1 MARLGRQAAGRA
13 GPGDAETCGPSQSDI
28 PSGIRLLEVLLDVPG
43 LLGQFAGFLGV
54 GFERQREYVAGLGAG
69 GQQRPGEV
77 DRLAVVG
84 QEDGDRFL
92 LAFKAIEGQAG
103 GHAVFSLRSPDN
115 YWSLRDLLRVVGP
128 GISAAGLR
136 VAHALALQDDPVQFG
151 VELRAASPRDPQG
164 MSAGRQRE
172 DAWLGEGH
180 LQFPA
185 FEEDAPAIPNLDDD
199 LIARGPVDLEG
210 TLDKRGGQLVL
221 ARDCEVLAV
230 GLALPDNGLAT
241 LAVEL
246 QDAGLDIDR
255 VAGLE
260 ELRGKLDLG
269 DLDLVQP
276 RLARVVLEHAGDG

>member
-54 GFERQREYVAGLGAG
+54 GFERQ
-69 GQQRPGEV
+69 
-77 DRLAVVG
+77 
-84 QEDGDRFL
+84 
-92 LAFKAIEGQAG
+92 AG
-103 GHAVFSLRSPDN
+103 GHAVVSLRLLDN
-115 YWSLRDLLRVVGP
+115 YRSLRDLLRVVGR
-128 GISAAGLR
+128 GICAAAGLR
-136 VAHALALQDDPVQFG
+136 VAHPLALQDDPVQFG
-151 VELRAASPRDPQG
+151 VELRPASPRDPEG
-164 MSAGRQRE
+164 MSAGGQRE
-172 DAWLGEGH
+172 DAWLGESH

-185 FEEDAPAIPNLDDD
+185 IEEDALAVPDLDDD
-199 LIARGPVDLEG
+199 LIAGGPVDLEG
-210 TLDKRGGQLVL
+210 AVDKRGGQLVL

-230 GLALPDNGLAT
+230 GFALPDNGLAT
-241 LAVEL
+241 LAVDL

-260 ELRGKLDLG
+260 QLRVELDLG

-276 RLARVVLEHAGDG
+276 RLAR